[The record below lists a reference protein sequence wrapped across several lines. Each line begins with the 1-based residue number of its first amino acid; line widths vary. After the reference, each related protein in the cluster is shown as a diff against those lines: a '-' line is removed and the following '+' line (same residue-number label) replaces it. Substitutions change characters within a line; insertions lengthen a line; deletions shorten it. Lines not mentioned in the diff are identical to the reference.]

1 MEINYEKQLG
11 KRLADFNSKYY
22 KPPIN
27 TASRGQ
33 CVWYTQGRAYEKKG
47 VFIGAKGNGKDVYE
61 NCKRNGFQV
70 SKYPKSNSIA
80 CFGGGTYG
88 HVRFIEYVIADTVY
102 YTEANSNTD
111 NRLSADDGVLKKM
124 PLNKW
129 MNQANLQGHVV
140 VKPEKLLSFKITTK
154 NKQLGLYKSSTIKK
168 SNKVKT
174 VNASSV
180 KVVAGSGITKG
191 GRELV
196 KVRYSH
202 CYYWAIRKNRLG
214 KKQLERKQ

>member
-1 MEINYEKQLG
+1 MIDYEKLLG
-11 KRLADFNSKYY
+11 KRLADFNSRGY
-22 KPPIN
+22 KPPVN

-33 CVWYTQGRAYEKKG
+33 CVWYTQGRAYEKTKRI
-47 VFIGAKGNGKDVYE
+47 VGARGNAKDVYK
-61 NCKRNGFQV
+61 NCWDAGFQV
-70 SKYPKSNSIA
+70 SEYPKPNSIA
-80 CFGGGTYG
+80 CFDGGKYG
-88 HVRFIEYVIADTVY
+88 HVKYVEYVIADIVY
-102 YTEANSNTD
+102 YTEANSNAD
-111 NRLSADDGVLKKM
+111 NKISADDGLLKKM
-124 PLNKW
+124 TLTNW
-129 MNQANLQGHVV
+129 MNQSNLQGHIVV
-140 VKPEKLLSFKITTK
+140 QKEEFISFKIVTK

-180 KVVAGSGITKG
+180 KVVAGSGIIKG

-196 KVRYSH
+196 KVRHGH